1 MRKVKSLLKQTTPLQ
16 IGSAP
21 FLNSPENSHTF
32 FLYEEHE
39 RAVESSQRV
48 KEEEITIITI
58 GVASPSTNEEVL
70 QTIAS
75 SKEQFLLFPQVGSA
89 ARVDLSSDEITEM
102 ICKGEKVS
110 ITISN
115 NLLSK
120 KSCSQSVTY

>member
-1 MRKVKSLLKQTTPLQ
+1 M
-16 IGSAP
+16 
-21 FLNSPENSHTF
+21 
-32 FLYEEHE
+32 
-39 RAVESSQRV
+39 ESSQRV

-75 SKEQFLLFPQVGSA
+75 SKEQFLLFPQEGSA